1 MSDLQARFANIE
13 KTLAALNSNLSR
25 VSGRVGVKLDD
36 IQVEVPK
43 KEEPLKAVDVKAV
56 TSPTV
61 PSLSVVGMMQDLY
74 AVAKKLDEVVIKNPA
89 KLVELVESPE
99 LHALLMSVL
108 SLIHGSS
115 KSAIKAL
122 KQAKSGCYRCM
133 HDI

>member
-1 MSDLQARFANIE
+1 
-13 KTLAALNSNLSR
+13 
-25 VSGRVGVKLDD
+25 
-36 IQVEVPK
+36 
-43 KEEPLKAVDVKAV
+43 
-56 TSPTV
+56 
-61 PSLSVVGMMQDLY
+61 MMQDLY